1 MLTEEDFRLFTK
13 WKMGAFGEKLREICE
28 DDAYDALTFEEKVR
42 LCIDAQAE
50 ARTNNRIAKMCREAR
65 FKQRDAC
72 VEDIVYLP
80 GRSLSKDRVTRLA
93 GCAWVDA
100 MENLVIISE
109 TGGGKSYLA
118 QALGVAACRR
128 QHSVRYVRLND
139 MCRELTVA
147 RSEGELYPAIDR
159 LAKVDLLIIDDFF
172 TTPVEDGR
180 NIVDLFEI
188 LEAREGRGSTMIAS
202 QLEPDQW
209 YLRINEDLCA
219 DSILNRIV
227 EHARF
232 VDIKGP
238 NMRDWLAKQKA
249 KDNPGYWD

>member
-1 MLTEEDFRLFTK
+1 M
-13 WKMGAFGEKLREICE
+13 A
-28 DDAYDALTFEEKVR
+28 
-42 LCIDAQAE
+42 
-50 ARTNNRIAKMCREAR
+50 
-65 FKQRDAC
+65 
-72 VEDIVYLP
+72 
-80 GRSLSKDRVTRLA
+80 RLA

-159 LAKVDLLIIDDFF
+159 FAKVDLLIIDDLF

-249 KDNPGYWD
+249 RDNPGYWD